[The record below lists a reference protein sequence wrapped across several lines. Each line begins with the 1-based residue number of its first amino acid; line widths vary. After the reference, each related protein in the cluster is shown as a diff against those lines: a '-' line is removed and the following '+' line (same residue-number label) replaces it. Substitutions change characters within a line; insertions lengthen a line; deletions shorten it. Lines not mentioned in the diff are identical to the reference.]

1 MELYITTLGIFDV
14 ELDGSSLLKESSRSY
29 KLNKLFQYFLTFR
42 NNKILPDTIIENL
55 WPESES
61 FDPQNMLRAQ
71 IFRLRKMMKSSL
83 PEDVDEKYYTSIVFT
98 NGYYCLQVGDKVTI
112 DVDEFENLIK
122 QGDKE
127 RAIDINNSIIY
138 YEKALDLYKGSYLEE
153 NSYEIWLVPMKN
165 YYRNL
170 YTKTLY
176 KLLDILSEKEEYHKI
191 IEVCNKAIT
200 YETHDENIHIYLME
214 TMLKLGRIKD
224 AVSHYEYT
232 TFLFNTN
239 INPNTR
245 SALNDI
251 NKKIQNKLIEK
262 SNTNLSNIKLK
273 LDEELDQGPLFCDF
287 DYFKLLFN
295 MQKRKRNI
303 EEEPGFITLVTLNE
317 DLNEAELKQ
326 WENTLTQILR
336 SSLRTGDVFTFWNK
350 LQILILLENVQGNGL
365 QIIEDRIKNKLITH
379 SNDKN
384 YDIKI
389 KSSSIV
395 P

>member
-1 MELYITTLGIFDV
+1 M
-14 ELDGSSLLKESSRSY
+14 
-29 KLNKLFQYFLTFR
+29 
-42 NNKILPDTIIENL
+42 
-55 WPESES
+55 
-61 FDPQNMLRAQ
+61 
-71 IFRLRKMMKSSL
+71 
-83 PEDVDEKYYTSIVFT
+83 
-98 NGYYCLQVGDKVTI
+98 
-112 DVDEFENLIK
+112 
-122 QGDKE
+122 
-127 RAIDINNSIIY
+127 
-138 YEKALDLYKGSYLEE
+138 
-153 NSYEIWLVPMKN
+153 
-165 YYRNL
+165 
-170 YTKTLY
+170 
-176 KLLDILSEKEEYHKI
+176 
-191 IEVCNKAIT
+191 
-200 YETHDENIHIYLME
+200 
-214 TMLKLGRIKD
+214 
-224 AVSHYEYT
+224 
-232 TFLFNTN
+232 
-239 INPNTR
+239 
-245 SALNDI
+245 
-251 NKKIQNKLIEK
+251 
-262 SNTNLSNIKLK
+262 K